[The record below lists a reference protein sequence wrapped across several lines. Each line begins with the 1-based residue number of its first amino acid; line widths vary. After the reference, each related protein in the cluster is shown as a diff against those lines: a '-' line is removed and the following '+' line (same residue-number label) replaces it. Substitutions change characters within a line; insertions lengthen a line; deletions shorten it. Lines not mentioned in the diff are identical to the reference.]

1 MMKTIFK
8 TIILAILLFSLTAC
22 KNGGYVKGA
31 RTDAYISPENGWYE
45 GEFSAAGGTYKNR
58 FETPSSLIGYEVD
71 VEFSI
76 AIESGE
82 MTVSLITPDETRISD
97 IVTPTNPVTLSGRSI
112 IDTDAQIYYIPVIF
126 EVAGEG
132 EVTGISY
139 RLSYNLPAEIE

>member
-1 MMKTIFK
+1 MKTKKYF
-8 TIILAILLFSLTAC
+8 LLVLLVLISLFTLTAC
-22 KNGGYVKGA
+22 DGYVKGA
-31 RTDAYISPENGWYE
+31 RMDSYTSPEEGWYE

-82 MTVSLITPDETRISD
+82 MTVSLIAPDESRISET
-97 IVTPTNPVTLSGRSI
+97 VTPTNPVTLSGRSI
-112 IDTDAQIYYIPVIF
+112 IDTDAQIYYIPVVF

-132 EVTGISY
+132 EATGISFKLTY
-139 RLSYNLPAEIE
+139 QVP